1 MIDKYYTWWTNEK
14 EWNEKLLL
22 IVLNE
27 MINKMNEGTEWYT
40 HVITNIHHRRIRIM
54 MSCF

>member
-1 MIDKYYTWWTNEK
+1 MKKNEK

-40 HVITNIHHRRIRIM
+40 HDITNIHHRRIRIM